1 MGELHAHLGRRK
13 IMKKRQQPL
22 MAQELVTRARER
34 RPNINMRSMPT
45 LIRRYLGI
53 SGASLPGI
61 TSMSTSVVAHV
72 SGYMFL
78 DKCEQLGLTKINRR
92 GVRQLDGKKAI
103 AWAKKYEEGL
113 LA

>member
-1 MGELHAHLGRRK
+1 
-13 IMKKRQQPL
+13 
-22 MAQELVTRARER
+22 
-34 RPNINMRSMPT
+34 MPT

-53 SGASLPGI
+53 SGTSLPGI

-92 GVRQLDGKKAI
+92 GIRQLDGKKAI

-113 LA
+113 LAEKEQAKDLFARMKKQLVSFNVPTY